1 MEKCKETNIKPKTHL
16 QRNFYPA
23 IWLLRQGI
31 TSKDLNLCDPTG
43 MQAYSVLQYDLDK
56 MQTCPQSTPLIPNNV
71 GKVTWCMEAAMF
83 EHED

>member
-1 MEKCKETNIKPKTHL
+1 MPMEKCKETNIKPKTHL

-43 MQAYSVLQYDLDK
+43 MQIHHTHLIPLVVI
-56 MQTCPQSTPLIPNNV
+56 QTCP
-71 GKVTWCMEAAMF
+71 
-83 EHED
+83 